1 MGFGPAQGG
10 GGGGGGA
17 TGSDGSAASPAVRGT
32 DANSGIYWTDSG
44 RETAMVRD
52 GTPALRITTGP
63 GVALAGQVSLEG
75 GLVSSSLAN
84 FTGGAMNYRAV
95 QESVTAGTGS
105 PRILTLS
112 DCGSSFNNTG
122 TTVKAGFELGNLA
135 GIFQDGYFYV
145 FQVTDADGMRI
156 QATGS
161 DTIRIGD
168 QVSAAGGYVES
179 VRVGSTLILAA
190 VAGSNTW
197 VAQQV
202 TGTWRFDSTT
212 SAGFAYT
219 PTAWSSVAITHTWDA
234 DADVS
239 ETADAKQVGAE
250 ITYRVRIALTG
261 APPAANLIVSTLG
274 TPNGGTLAVDET
286 FMRGIY
292 SNVECPLGGNGAYD
306 DSDSADGLVFPF
318 YHKTNNNFP
327 LYYQTGVT
335 GTFSFITQTAPV
347 TWATGDAIVCE
358 FTVTAL

>member
-10 GGGGGGA
+10 GGSGGGA

-32 DANSGIYWTDSG
+32 DADSGIYWTDSG
-44 RETAMVRD
+44 RETALVRD
-52 GTPALRITTGP
+52 GTPVLRITAGP
-63 GVALAGQVSLEG
+63 GVALTGAVSLEG
-75 GLVSSSLAN
+75 GLVNSSLAN
-84 FTGGAMNYRAV
+84 FTGGTLTYRAV
-95 QESVTAGTGS
+95 QEAVTAGTGS

-179 VRVGSTLILAA
+179 ARVGSTLILAA

-219 PTAWSSVAITHTWDA
+219 PTAWTSVAISHTWDA

-239 ETADAKQVGAE
+239 ETAYARQDGAE
-250 ITYRVRIALTG
+250 VFYRVKITMTG
-261 APPAANLIVSTLG
+261 APPAANLVITSLG
-274 TPNGGTLAVDET
+274 VPGGGTLSVDESA
-286 FMRGIY
+286 MLGLY
-292 SNVECPLGGNGAYD
+292 SAQEQPVGRGAYD
-306 DSDSADGLVFPF
+306 DDSTGDGVLYPF
-318 YHKTNNNFP
+318 YSLTNNNFP
-327 LYYQTGVT
+327 IYYLATGY
-335 GTFSFITQTAPV
+335 TFVTQTAPI
-347 TWATGDAIVCE
+347 TWATGDDIVVE
-358 FTVTAL
+358 FQATAL